1 MDKQLYDLEPK
12 DLDENLVWVF
22 PMDDS
27 VEDEETVRPVKDKEQ
42 LEDLQVIVKTIFED
56 QMGKKYY
63 GYIYWGEPQNVE
75 YLKPVMF
82 FDESGESGI
91 AFWNGMIEP
100 ESSDF
105 DHADGILSS
114 DSFPIRFESEDAF
127 GLYPIKGEL
136 KGIYYIDSKDQIKFK
151 GIPF

>member
-12 DLDENLVWVF
+12 DLDENPVWIF

-27 VEDEETVRPVKDKEQ
+27 VEDEETVRPVTAKAQ
-42 LEDLQVIVKTIFED
+42 LEDLQVIVKTVFED
-56 QMGKKYY
+56 QTGKKYN
-63 GYIYWGEPQNVE
+63 GYIYWGEPKKVE
-75 YLKPVMF
+75 YLKPAMF

-91 AFWNGMIEP
+91 AFWNGMAEP
-100 ESSDF
+100 EDYDF
-105 DHADGILSS
+105 DHAQGILNSE
-114 DSFPIRFESEDAF
+114 SFPIRFESVKAF

-136 KGIYYIDSKDQIKFK
+136 KGIYYIDSNNNVNFK